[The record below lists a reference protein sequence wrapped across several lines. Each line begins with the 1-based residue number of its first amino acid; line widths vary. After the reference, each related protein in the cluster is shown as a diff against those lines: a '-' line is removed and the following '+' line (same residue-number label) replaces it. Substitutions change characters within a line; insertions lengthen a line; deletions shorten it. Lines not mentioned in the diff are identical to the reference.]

1 MRHPIPRRS
10 SVIVALAAATA
21 LAGLAPSAASA
32 TLPSLPSTPER
43 VLVRT
48 EGKTSTLFEGPV
60 LSRGHDLQSESDD
73 TVRRCDSTN
82 NGHTPTPGPTPTA
95 ATVDGMSLSGE
106 DFDGNW
112 YPGFDDYFITRFGPD
127 LEDGDAGAWWGVL
140 VNGEYTPVGGC
151 QFPMQPDDIVIWT
164 YDAFSGRPF
173 LRLDGPTGQGELTA
187 TPADGDPRPEIRSV
201 FTVDLNTPLEAT
213 VRSSDSGYDPQHGI
227 TVAPVDTAP
236 NGAQTVL
243 TGDPAAKTSAADGT
257 VELRWSTPGW
267 KRVKAE
273 SNGYVRSN
281 RLDVCVRDAAGHD
294 CGPLPADVDVREPGR
309 VAFGATTVDFGTVT
323 VGTSAAT
330 QTVTL
335 ANPDVVPREVSAI
348 HLGGTDADAFRI
360 ADEDC
365 SVAPVPARGTCIVTV
380 ELDPATVG
388 SRTAELVADLV
399 DDRAAASAATAA
411 TVALTGTVAPV
422 PPVVPPVVPDV
433 PSTPS
438 VPDVPG
444 PGIPVV
450 TLPSTDNARPQI
462 GAIGRANR
470 RTDARGRVTV
480 AVRCPRSAGAAG
492 CRTTVALRAKV
503 GRRTVTAGRATV
515 VVRPGAIRTLRI
527 TPPAK
532 VRSALRRGT
541 VRVTATTTTRFS
553 DAVPTSVRRTT
564 QSVRHTAPRG
574 GSA

>member
-1 MRHPIPRRS
+1 MRHPIRRRS

-21 LAGLAPSAASA
+21 LAGLAPAAASA
-32 TLPSLPSTPER
+32 TLPSLSSTPER

-48 EGKTSTLFEGPV
+48 EGRTSTLFEGPV

-82 NGHTPTPGPTPTA
+82 NGHAPTPGPTPTA
-95 ATVDGMSLSGE
+95 ATVDGMTLAGE
-106 DFDGNW
+106 DFDGGW

-127 LEDGDAGAWWGVL
+127 REDNSASAWWGVL
-140 VNGEYTPVGGC
+140 VNGEFTSVGGC
-151 QFPMQPDDIVIWT
+151 QFQMQPDDVVLWT
-164 YDAFSGRPF
+164 YDAFSGRSF

-187 TPADGDPRPEIRSV
+187 TPADGDPRPDVRSV
-201 FTVDLNTPLEAT
+201 FTVDLNAPLEAT
-213 VRSSDSGYDPQHGI
+213 VRSSDSGYDPQDGI

-243 TGDPAAKTSAADGT
+243 TADPAAKTSATDGT

-273 SNGYVRSN
+273 SDGYVRSN

-294 CGPLPADVDVREPGR
+294 CGPLPADVDIREPGR

-323 VGTSAAT
+323 VGTSPVT
-330 QTVTL
+330 QTVALT
-335 ANPDVVPREVSAI
+335 NPDVVPREVSAVR
-348 HLGGTDADAFRI
+348 LDGTDADAFRI

-365 SVAPVPARGTCIVTV
+365 SVAPVPARGTCTVTV
-380 ELDPATVG
+380 ELAPDTLG
-388 SRTAELVADLV
+388 SRTAELVVDLV
-399 DDRAAASAATAA
+399 DARAAASVAPSA

-422 PPVVPPVVPDV
+422 PPVIPPVVPDV
-433 PSTPS
+433 PGPPS
-438 VPDVPG
+438 LPG
-444 PGIPVV
+444 PGVPLV
-450 TLPSTDNARPQI
+450 TVPPTNAGPQI

-470 RTDARGRVTV
+470 RTDARGRVNV
-480 AVRCPRSAGAAG
+480 AVRCPRSTTAG

-515 VVRPGAIRTLRI
+515 VVRPGATRTLRI
-527 TPPAK
+527 TPPAR

-553 DAVPTSVRRTT
+553 DAVPASVRRTT
-564 QSVRHTAPRG
+564 QSVRGAARR
-574 GSA
+574 